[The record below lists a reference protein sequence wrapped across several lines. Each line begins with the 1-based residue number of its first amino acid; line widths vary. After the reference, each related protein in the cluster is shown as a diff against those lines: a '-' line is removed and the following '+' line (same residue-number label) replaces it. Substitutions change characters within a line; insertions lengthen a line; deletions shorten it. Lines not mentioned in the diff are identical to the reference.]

1 MMCIVQVDGSVVC
14 RQAGGYGIEP
24 RWYLRR
30 RGRQRWNRTR
40 KSRGRLS
47 KMNGMW
53 IEMSTMRRCAR
64 FGRNGYEGPW
74 QIATFLLP
82 KRHSTVFMVM
92 VTVTVAAAGAGSL
105 NLKGHGGWWR
115 EGEDEGP

>member
-1 MMCIVQVDGSVVC
+1 MEPNTEITWKIVENEREV
-14 RQAGGYGIEP
+14 
-24 RWYLRR
+24 
-30 RGRQRWNRTR
+30 GRNF
-40 KSRGRLS
+40 
-47 KMNGMW
+47 NDD
-53 IEMSTMRRCAR
+53 RCAR
-64 FGRNGYEGPW
+64 FGRVSYEGPW

-92 VTVTVAAAGAGSL
+92 VMVAAAGSL